1 MRELLWRRG
10 QDLDADKHRQLA
22 KDLKSLSVEALIGK
36 SWIGYAP
43 LMLRRR
49 DAQWRVS
56 GDRRCTVAVDGNAKL
71 HRRTCGQPFAEA
83 TLSFRGRFALLLS
96 TTVLLALVIS
106 FHFLPNIV
114 PVQVVPC
121 DAVGKYLIRGCSN
134 RPSGKDTL
142 CQAHAAARDAQVQ
155 PMYAE
160 IEAHRLVRALHAP
173 DDVQFLEIKML
184 GFRGWQPSCTIPEA
198 NLQQYFAKKADER
211 IRLRRYCAQTH
222 RNQRKISAK
231 PMRPK
236 TFLSSWSSVCPK
248 QASSCA
254 THKESDKDVVAAART
269 AGFLFAISHSGLVV
283 HLEELI
289 GAESLSQRYAFLLHV
304 LQQFPDLQTVVH
316 DDSCHLHFMAQS
328 QKSGSVLAEQA
339 SKLTFIVDAF
349 HSAGHVGQWCKA
361 HLMPDLPANK
371 EKLAGF
377 PTSIAEVVNASFSPL
392 KHTIHHMGCFM
403 AKFVLTELV
412 DVHNIKVLSS
422 VKVGHFKLEK
432 VNCVLFLHGF
442 L

>member
-1 MRELLWRRG
+1 
-10 QDLDADKHRQLA
+10 
-22 KDLKSLSVEALIGK
+22 
-36 SWIGYAP
+36 
-43 LMLRRR
+43 
-49 DAQWRVS
+49 
-56 GDRRCTVAVDGNAKL
+56 
-71 HRRTCGQPFAEA
+71 
-83 TLSFRGRFALLLS
+83 
-96 TTVLLALVIS
+96 
-106 FHFLPNIV
+106 
-114 PVQVVPC
+114 
-121 DAVGKYLIRGCSN
+121 
-134 RPSGKDTL
+134 
-142 CQAHAAARDAQVQ
+142 
-155 PMYAE
+155 MYAE

-173 DDVQFLEIKML
+173 DDVQFLEIKL
-184 GFRGWQPSCTIPEA
+184 QDFRGWQPSCTIPEA

-211 IRLRRYCAQTH
+211 IRLRRYRAQTH

-236 TFLSSWSSVCPK
+236 TFLSSWSSVSPK
-248 QASSCA
+248 RASSCA

-316 DDSCHLHFMAQS
+316 DDSCHLHFMAQT
-328 QKSGSVLAEQA
+328 QKSGSVLAEKA
-339 SKLTFIVDAF
+339 SKLSFIVDAF

-412 DVHNIKVLSS
+412 DVHNMKVLSS
-422 VKVGHFKLEK
+422 VKVGRLKLK
-432 VNCVLFLHGF
+432 ARFLFAWLPVNKHCVPLKLYTCDAIKAIAALQQDRDKKFSFFPLPPKQHKSARTVANRQSAEHSANANDLKSHFLHRHDVPYLLKPLREKRKLDFELFRGTHSYNTVRCFF
-442 L
+442 LLAS